1 MIKKIFLIGNP
12 NVGKSVVFSRLTGV
26 QVISSNYSGTT
37 VEIMRGV
44 LKLGLQEIEVVD
56 LPGTYSLEPSSKA
69 EEVAVSML
77 NECAID
83 EMVVINIIDS
93 TNLERNLYL
102 TLQLLEA
109 GLPVVVALNMC
120 DEAKHHGVSL
130 EIDKLE
136 KILKIPV
143 ISTCAITGLGIKLLL
158 ERINESKPVLRQK
171 FSHQERW
178 QEIGAIIEQ
187 VQRLTHRHHTLREIL
202 EDASLKPFSGALIAV
217 GVILA
222 SFQIVRFIGESLI
235 NKIADPIFFNVYQ
248 PLLIKLSSF
257 LGEESFIHHLLIG
270 DLINSKIDFKQSLG
284 ILTTAPYIEF
294 AMVLPY
300 IISFYFVL
308 GLLEDI
314 GILPRLAMLLDNLLH
329 RIGLHGFAII
339 PVLLG
344 LGCNVPGILATRNLE
359 SKRER
364 FIAATLISIGVPCVA
379 LQAMIFGLLGKF
391 SGYYVVGVYLVLL
404 AIWLVLGMI
413 LNHTTKGYSPE
424 LLVEIPPYRL
434 PSLVTLGK
442 KLFFRIKG
450 FLIEAAPL
458 VLLGVLVVNI
468 LLYFKLFDFFTGIF
482 APVVKGL
489 FGLPKEAVV
498 SLVMGL
504 FRKDVAVGMLM
515 PLAMTA
521 KQLFITAVLLAISF
535 PCVATFIVF
544 FKELGLRD
552 LIKATLIMLVVA
564 LVCGTLLNFAIH

>member
-44 LKLGLQEIEVVD
+44 LKLADQEIEVVD

-69 EEVAVSML
+69 EEVAVSLL
-77 NECAID
+77 NECAKD
-83 EMVVINIIDS
+83 EMVVINIVDS

-130 EIDKLE
+130 ELDKLE
-136 KILKIPV
+136 EILKVPV

-158 ERINESKPVLRQK
+158 ARIHESKPVLSQK
-171 FSHQERW
+171 FSHRERW
-178 QEIGAIIEQ
+178 QEIGVIIEQ
-187 VQRLTHRHHTLREIL
+187 VQRLTHRHHTFREIL

-222 SFQIVRFIGESLI
+222 SFQIVRFIGENLI
-235 NKIADPIFFNVYQ
+235 NRIADPIFFNFYQ
-248 PLLIKLSSF
+248 PLLIKFSSF

-379 LQAMIFGLLGKF
+379 LQAMIVGLLGKF
-391 SGYYVVGVYLVLL
+391 SGYYVAGVYFVLL
-404 AIWLVLGMI
+404 AIWLVLGVI
-413 LNHTTKGYSPE
+413 LNQTTKGYSPE

-434 PSLVTLGK
+434 PSLVTLWK

-458 VLLGVLVVNI
+458 VLLGVLIVNI
-468 LLYFKLFDFFTGIF
+468 LLYFKLFDFFTSIF

-489 FGLPKEAVV
+489 FGLPKEAVI

-515 PLAMTA
+515 PLALSA

-544 FKELGLRD
+544 FKELGLKD

-564 LVCGTLLNFAIH
+564 LVCGTLLNFTIH

>member
-12 NVGKSVVFSRLTGV
+12 NVGKSVVFSRLTGL

-44 LKLGLQEIEVVD
+44 LKLGLQEIEVTD
-56 LPGTYSLEPSSKA
+56 LPGTYSLEPNSKA
-69 EEVAVSML
+69 EEVAVSLL
-77 NECAID
+77 NECARD
-83 EMVVINIIDS
+83 EMVVVNIIDS

-109 GLPVVVALNMC
+109 GLPVVVSLNMC
-120 DEAKHHGVSL
+120 DEAKHHGVNL

-136 KILKIPV
+136 KILKVPV
-143 ISTCAITGLGIKLLL
+143 ISTCAITGIGIKLLL

-171 FSHQERW
+171 FSHRERW
-178 QEIGAIIEQ
+178 QEIGIIIEQ
-187 VQRLTHRHHTLREIL
+187 VQRLTHRHHTLRELL
-202 EDASLKPFSGALIAV
+202 EDASLKPFSGALIAI

-222 SFQIVRFIGESLI
+222 SFQIVRFVGENLI
-235 NKIADPIFFNVYQ
+235 NRIADPIFFNFYQ
-248 PLLIKLSSF
+248 PLLIKFSSF
-257 LGEESFIHHLLIG
+257 LGQESFIHHLLIG
-270 DLINSKIDFKQSLG
+270 DLINSRIDFKQSLG

-391 SGYYVVGVYLVLL
+391 SGYYVIGVYLVLL
-404 AIWLVLGMI
+404 AIWLVLGLI
-413 LNHTTKGYSPE
+413 LNQTTKGYSPE

-458 VLLGVLVVNI
+458 VLLGVLIVNV
-468 LLYFKLFDFFTGIF
+468 LLYFKLFDLFTGFF
-482 APVVKGL
+482 APVVKGF

-498 SLVMGL
+498 ALIMGL

-515 PLAMTA
+515 PLALSV
-521 KQLFITAVLLAISF
+521 KQLFIASVLLAISF
-535 PCVATFIVF
+535 PCLATLIVF

-552 LIKATLIMLVVA
+552 LVKATLIMLIVA
-564 LVCGTLLNFAIH
+564 LACGTLLNFAIR